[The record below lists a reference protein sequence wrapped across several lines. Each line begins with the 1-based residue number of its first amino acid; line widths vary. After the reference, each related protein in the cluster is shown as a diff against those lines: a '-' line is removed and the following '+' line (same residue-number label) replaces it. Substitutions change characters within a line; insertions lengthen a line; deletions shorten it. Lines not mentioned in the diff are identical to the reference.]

1 MAGKCVGVL
10 ALQGD
15 FDAHRAAL
23 HALNIRSQEVRRET
37 DLEGISGLILPGGE
51 STALLRLA
59 EKTLISAIL
68 NRVVDGLPILATCA
82 GLILLAKEV
91 QNPTQHSL
99 GVLDVCVE
107 RNAYGRQADSFID
120 PELQWTKEGRQL
132 LQQQIPDYTPSP
144 LEGVFIRAP
153 RIRSVGSNVEVLLTR
168 HAEPVLVRQEAI
180 FAGSFHP
187 ELSKGKNPIHELF
200 LSFVNESDTE

>member
-1 MAGKCVGVL
+1 MAGKCIGVL

-23 HALNIRSQEVRRET
+23 HALSYETKEVRREQ
-37 DLEGISGLILPGGE
+37 DLEGVSGLILPGGE

-59 EKTLISAIL
+59 EKSLISEIL
-68 NRVVDGLPILATCA
+68 NKVVDGLPVLATCA

-91 QNPTQHSL
+91 QNPDQHSL

-107 RNAYGRQADSFID
+107 RNAYGRQTDSFID
-120 PELQWTKEGRQL
+120 PALQWTKEGRNL
-132 LQQQIPDYTPSP
+132 LKERVPSYQTGN

-153 RIRSVGSNVEVLLTR
+153 RIRSFGPGAEVLLTR
-168 HAEPVLVRQEAI
+168 ESEPVLVRQDAI
-180 FAGSFHP
+180 LAASFHP
-187 ELSKGKNPIHELF
+187 ELSQERSPVHELF
-200 LSFVNESDTE
+200 LSFVHDFSI